1 MTDQTA
7 PAPAPAAPAPAPA
20 PAAQGRP
27 PSMAATV
34 RRVIRDKPL
43 IPLVGLLV
51 VLVVVL
57 QLARPGTV
65 TAEWVGVTL
74 RAAIP
79 LAILAGCQTLA
90 MLTGGIDLSVGAV
103 ASMAAF
109 VMATLV
115 NSQGPVVAIIIA
127 LLAATAAGLV
137 TGIGVG
143 IFRVHPLI
151 MTLGMNLVILGL
163 VAVYQ
168 LAMVLSGVV
177 IPDAIQWLGSGT
189 TLEFLPNSL
198 FLFVPL
204 AAVIIVGLRRSG
216 YGRLLFAVGDNE
228 VASRLSGVRVWQVL
242 LVLYTLSAILAALAG
257 FLIAGLNKTASPA
270 LVESA
275 VLPSVA
281 AAVIGG
287 TSILGG
293 RGGYSGTIVGALIL
307 TLLTALLT
315 VLQMPEAVRQ
325 ILFGAIIV
333 VVAAAYTRVTGEA

>member
-1 MTDQTA
+1 MTGQAGTPAVQGGGNVAMARALVRDQ
-7 PAPAPAAPAPAPA
+7 
-20 PAAQGRP
+20 
-27 PSMAATV
+27 
-34 RRVIRDKPL
+34 PL
-43 IPLVGLLV
+43 IPLIGLLIA
-51 VLVVVL
+51 LVVVL
-57 QLARPGTV
+57 QIAQPGIV

-115 NSQGPVVAIIIA
+115 NGLGPVPAILIA
-127 LLAATAAGLV
+127 FGAATAAGLI
-137 TGIGVG
+137 TGIGIGV
-143 IFRVHPLI
+143 FKVHPLI
-151 MTLGMNLVILGL
+151 MTLAMNLVVLGL

-168 LAMVLSGVV
+168 LAMVLAGVV
-177 IPDAIQWLGSGT
+177 IPEPIVWLGSGT
-189 TLEFLPNSL
+189 TFEFLPNSL
-198 FLFVPL
+198 FVFIPL
-204 AAVIIVGLRRSG
+204 AILIVVGLRRSG
-216 YGRLLFAVGDNE
+216 YGRLLFAIGDNA
-228 VASRLSGVRVWQVL
+228 VAARLAGVRVWQVH
-242 LVLYTLSAILAALAG
+242 VALYTISALLAAVAG
-257 FLIAGLNKTASPA
+257 LLIAGLNRTASPA

-293 RGGYSGTIVGALIL
+293 RGGYGGTIVGALIL
-307 TLLTALLT
+307 TLMTALLT

-333 VVAAAYTRVTGEA
+333 VVAAAYTRVTGET